1 MLTKSEMRAMLD
13 ERGLSPKK
21 SLGQNFLVD
30 HNLLRKLVDDAAI
43 DDTSAV
49 LEIGPG
55 AGVLTR
61 ELLERGARVVAVEL
75 DSGLADLLRDTID
88 SDRFTLIEGDAFPSG
103 ALNPAALEALDSGEW
118 SLVANLPYGV
128 ASPLMVELLVRR
140 PACRSLHVTI
150 QKEVAERL
158 TAKPN
163 TRDYGSLGV
172 VAQAMSAAELI
183 TLASPQCFWPP
194 PKVTS
199 AMVSLRRKA
208 QPLTPRPEAFEGF
221 ARRLFMKRRKQL
233 GGILGR
239 DGVSDAGIDPT
250 RRPESLEVAEIVA
263 LHEAVEPE

>member
-1 MLTKSEMRAMLD
+1 MSEMRAMLD

-30 HNLLRKLVDDAAI
+30 HNLLRKLVDDSGVGAG
-43 DDTSAV
+43 DTV

-75 DSGLADLLRDTID
+75 DAGLADLLRETID
-88 SDRFTLIEGDAFPSG
+88 SERFTLIEGDAFPGG
-103 ALNPAALEALDSGEW
+103 ALSPAALDALGDTSW

-128 ASPLMVELLVRR
+128 ASPLIVDLLVRR
-140 PACRSLHVTI
+140 PGCRSLHVTI

-158 TAKPN
+158 TAAPN
-163 TRDYGSLGV
+163 TREYGSLGV
-172 VAQAMSAAELI
+172 LAQSLAVAELV
-183 TLASPQCFWPP
+183 TLAGPRCFWPP

-199 AMVSLRRKA
+199 AMVSVRRRDE
-208 QPLTPRPEAFEGF
+208 PLTDRPEAFEAF
-221 ARRLFMKRRKQL
+221 ARRVFMKRRKQL

-239 DGVSDAGIDPT
+239 GVVESAGIDPT
-250 RRPESLEVAEIVA
+250 RRPESLEIAELVGLMA
-263 LHEAVEPE
+263 SAEPG